1 MKRKV
6 YVWAFSLLLAGFFV
20 YVLFFSEHYA
30 FLADKPESCV
40 ACHQM
45 DNAYHTWE
53 LAGKAKGVTCND
65 CHVDNGDLRSIYGS
79 KLKDGFHHGKA
90 WLFESSDS
98 NHVVLQDSTRV
109 QNNCMRC
116 HTSQL
121 KEDRFGKIHKKHFS
135 TESKHVCWRCH
146 KEAGHEK
153 EPVKKPSQPTDSLV
167 KPLWLLSLESGSR
180 F

>member
-1 MKRKV
+1 MRRSV
-6 YVWAFSLLLAGFFV
+6 YVWAFFLLLAGVFV
-20 YVLFFSEHYA
+20 YLLFYSEHYA
-30 FLADKPESCV
+30 FLADKPKSCV

-45 DNAYHTWE
+45 DNAYHTWK
-53 LAGKAKGVTCND
+53 LAGKVKGITCND
-65 CHVDNGDLRSIYGS
+65 CHVDNEDLLSTYSS

-90 WLFESSDS
+90 WLFELSDS

-121 KEDRFGKIHKKHFS
+121 KEERFGKIHKKHFF

-146 KEAGHEK
+146 NEAGHNNTDTQAKSIKVDTLPKPQWLK
-153 EPVKKPSQPTDSLV
+153 EQESQ
-167 KPLWLLSLESGSR
+167 
-180 F
+180 